1 LSAALLAGL
10 FVLPLLVTN
19 RYLVHLFIVTGMYI
33 GLALSYDLLVGHLGL
48 LSLAHPTFF
57 GLGAYAAALLST
69 RFGTSFPVDFAV
81 AGIIAA
87 GVAFLTSRP
96 FFRLAAATFSIG
108 TLGFSL
114 IMQLTANNWVSVT
127 GGTLCLTGIPRPQL
141 VISPSL
147 HWEVNTLTE
156 YYYVMLAILLVVVV
170 LCYRLTTSRIGRT
183 FMSIREDETLA
194 VASGVNPLK
203 YKRFAFVVVA
213 LIAGCIGSFYVHYS
227 RAICPTE
234 LSSVMTTTLL
244 IIVFVGGV
252 GRMRGVIL
260 GAIVFTFLPES
271 LRITEHLRMV
281 IYGVLL
287 LVVIVRLPDG
297 LEGPVTKGLRRLS
310 SLGARG
316 RKW

>member
-1 LSAALLAGL
+1 LA
-10 FVLPLLVTN
+10 LPLLVTN
-19 RYLVHLFIVTGMYI
+19 RYLLHLLIMTAMYV

-57 GLGAYAAALLST
+57 GIGAYVAALLST
-69 RFGTSFPVDFAV
+69 RLGTSFPVDFAV

-87 GVAFLTSRP
+87 GVAFLTSAP

-127 GGTLCLTGIPRPQL
+127 GGTLCLTGVPPPQL
-141 VISPSL
+141 VIPPSL

-156 YYYVMLAILLVVVV
+156 YYYLMLVILLAAVG

-183 FMSIREDETLA
+183 LMSIRDDEMLA

-203 YKRFAFVVVA
+203 YKRFAFVVAA
-213 LIAGCIGSFYVHYS
+213 LMTGSIGSFYVHYS
-227 RAICPTE
+227 TAICPTE

-252 GRMRGVIL
+252 GGMRGAIL
-260 GAIVFTFLPES
+260 GAIVFTFVPEF
-271 LRITEHLRMV
+271 LRIAVHLRMV

-287 LVVIVRLPDG
+287 LVVIVYLPEG
-297 LEGPVTKGLRRLS
+297 LEGLLMKWVRRLP
-310 SLGARG
+310 SLGTKAEISDEQS
-316 RKW
+316 